1 MLARLSLL
9 ATLLLA
15 TLLLA
20 VVLSLGATGESRA
33 TGSAGPS
40 EQRLSEQRVA
50 GPREPAV
57 RRPVDHHAAQL
68 ADDDDDVDCKPDAM
82 PNGHHAAV
90 APRQLVAGAVLARSA
105 CRLSLARADAFRARQ
120 RLDDAF
126 PTGPPSILR

>member
-1 MLARLSLL
+1 MLARLS
-9 ATLLLA
+9 LLA

-20 VVLSLGATGESRA
+20 VVLSLGATGDVRA
-33 TGSAGPS
+33 AGSAGLS

-57 RRPVDHHAAQL
+57 RRPIEHRAAQL
-68 ADDDDDVDCKPDAM
+68 ADDDDDLDCKPDAM
-82 PNGHHAAV
+82 ANGHHAAL
-90 APRQLVAGAVLARSA
+90 APRPLVAGAVVARSR
-105 CRLSLARADAFRARQ
+105 CRLSLARSEVFRARQ